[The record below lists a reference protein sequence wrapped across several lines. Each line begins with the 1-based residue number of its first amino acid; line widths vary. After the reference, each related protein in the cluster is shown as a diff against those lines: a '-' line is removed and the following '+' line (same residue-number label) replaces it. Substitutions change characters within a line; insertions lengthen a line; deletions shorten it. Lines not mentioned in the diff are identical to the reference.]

1 MNEVPGAL
9 GTEPVA
15 RYEANYSSRSG
26 NSVTVVAL
34 PLIAAE
40 VLDADST
47 AVGLLAAAVWLPW
60 LLVGLPGRTG
70 RPAPPGRSSL
80 RPPSPLGTVPS

>member
-15 RYEANYSSRSG
+15 RYEANCSSGLG
-26 NSVTVVAL
+26 NSVTVVPL

-47 AVGLLAAAVWLPW
+47 AEGLLAAAVWLPW
-60 LLVGLPGRTG
+60 LPVGLPGRTG
-70 RPAPPGRSSL
+70 RPTPSRASRNTEPGS
-80 RPPSPLGTVPS
+80 VPG